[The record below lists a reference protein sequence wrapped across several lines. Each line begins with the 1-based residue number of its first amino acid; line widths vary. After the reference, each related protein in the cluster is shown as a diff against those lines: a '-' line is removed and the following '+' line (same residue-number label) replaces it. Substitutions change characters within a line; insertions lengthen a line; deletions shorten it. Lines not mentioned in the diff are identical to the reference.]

1 MRLDPSLCSTK
12 ETAALLDVS
21 LRTVQLWVESGVLRA
36 WKTAGGH
43 RRIPREAIDELL
55 AERRRSLAGDKAPA
69 ERFKLLVAEDEADL
83 LKLYRLQI
91 EGWGLPV
98 TLLTAHN
105 GFEALIRIGEQRPDL
120 LLTDLNMPG
129 IDGFRMIRTLRA
141 NDDFRG
147 MEIIAVTAL
156 GAEEIKD
163 RGGLPDGVGVF
174 TKPVPFSELERIVRD
189 RLSRSGRSA
198 SG

>member
-55 AERRRSLAGDKAPA
+55 AGRRRSLAGDKAPA

-198 SG
+198 SS